1 MNQRNTSGHFLPGVS
16 GNPGGKSSSATRRLR
31 ELMEA
36 DVELFYAQLVAGAK
50 AGDATCLR
58 IYFDR
63 IVPALKP
70 GNLPTQL
77 PALFAAGTLTE
88 ATRAITDAVARAELS
103 IEDGAKLLTGLG
115 AVIKVEEHDEVMHR
129 LEALEGKPRKGDDL
143 L

>member
-1 MNQRNTSGHFLPGVS
+1 MTQRAQNGHFLPGVS
-16 GNPGGKSSSATRRLR
+16 GNPGGRLSAAHRRLR

-36 DVELFYAQLVAGAK
+36 DIELFYAQLVAGAK

-70 GNLPTQL
+70 GNLPMQL
-77 PALFAAGTLTE
+77 PALFAANTLTE

-103 IEDGAKLLTGLG
+103 IEDGAKLLAGLG
-115 AVIKVEEHDEVMHR
+115 AVIKVEEHDEVMRR
-129 LEALEGKPRKGDDL
+129 LEALEGNPRNGEDL